1 MIRDFLKKKHILFY
15 VIVIFLLVYIA
26 FLDSASFFHRYK
38 VQKRYEDLQV
48 ALEKLELENK
58 SLEEENSRLKNDPD
72 TWEKLAREAYGMR
85 GQGEEN
91 YYFTEEK
98 KSSK

>member
-1 MIRDFLKKKHILFY
+1 MIVDFLKKKHILFY
-15 VIVIFLLVYIA
+15 VVVLFLLVYIA
-26 FLDSASFFHRYK
+26 FIDSASFFHRYK
-38 VQKRYEDLQV
+38 VQKRYENLQV

-58 SLEEENSRLKNDPD
+58 SLEEENNRLKNDPG

-85 GQGEEN
+85 GQAEEN
-91 YYFTEEK
+91 YLFSEDK

>member
-1 MIRDFLKKKHILFY
+1 MIVEFMKKKHILFY
-15 VIVIFLLVYIA
+15 VIVLFLLIYIA
-26 FLDSASFFHRYK
+26 FIDSASFFHRYK

-48 ALEKLELENK
+48 SIKKLEQENEE
-58 SLEEENSRLKNDPD
+58 LEEENARLKNDPG

-85 GQGEEN
+85 GKDEEN
-91 YYFTEEK
+91 YLFTEEK